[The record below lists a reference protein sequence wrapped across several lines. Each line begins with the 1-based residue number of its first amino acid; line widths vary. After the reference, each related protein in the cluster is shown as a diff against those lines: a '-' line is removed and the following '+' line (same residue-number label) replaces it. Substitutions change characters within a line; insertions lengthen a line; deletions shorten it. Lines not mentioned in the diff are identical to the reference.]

1 MPDGPG
7 GKKTHPHTHTH
18 TQKASS
24 TKVSMFFGVY
34 SVGQAVGTDATWTLG
49 HLQWRSATFTLR
61 SVTGEQSSRLCDGW
75 NGETDRQC
83 HTHGQHGHII
93 YSIVCVC
100 VCTYV
105 SIYVRRYVRTYVLR
119 MYVRMHVYM
128 YVCMYVCMYGVTAKR
143 YGLDGPEIESWCGA
157 RISVPST
164 PTIGPT
170 QTPVQCVPGFS
181 WGLSHRSVVLTTA
194 FWRQGCEWVDLY
206 FYLPAGPAQAYHG
219 VAFTLTLRSEVPQK
233 PVRRNRLMLRLVW

>member
-1 MPDGPG
+1 VPDGPG

-100 VCTYV
+100 VCM
-105 SIYVRRYVRTYVLR
+105 YVRKYICTKVRTYVCIT
-119 MYVRMHVYM
+119 YVRTHACV
-128 YVCMYVCMYGVTAKR
+128 YVCMYVCMYV
-143 YGLDGPEIESWCGA
+143 WCY
-157 RISVPST
+157 S
-164 PTIGPT
+164 
-170 QTPVQCVPGFS
+170 
-181 WGLSHRSVVLTTA
+181 
-194 FWRQGCEWVDLY
+194 E
-206 FYLPAGPAQAYHG
+206 
-219 VAFTLTLRSEVPQK
+219 TLRAGRSRDRILVRGENFRTVHTDHRAHPDSCTMCAGLLMGVK
-233 PVRRNRLMLRLVW
+233 PPKCSADHGLLAPRLRMGGSIFLSPRWACPGISWSGLYLDPTL